1 MLSKWPIKA
10 EIDPHVS
17 SSLLEETASMSLDM
31 VLSCNEPGLFRLQ
44 SKLTGER
51 GAAEEGAEEEDEET
65 DGATVNDVLFE
76 EVSGLSDFVRQL
88 FSGNI
93 TDPWEILFDLLVI
106 LTSGW

>member
-51 GAAEEGAEEEDEET
+51 GAEEEGAEEEEDT

-76 EVSGLSDFVRQL
+76 EVSGLSDFIGQV
-88 FSGNI
+88 FSGTI
-93 TDPWEILFDLLVI
+93 TNPWEILVGLWAI
-106 LTSGW
+106 LISGW